1 MEAWDGCYS
10 MGTSDN
16 SKFLVIQQNL
26 ETKLNEKLFY
36 VSSTVELRNVL
47 DINKTQYDLLI
58 SKKYLDHND
67 YRYVIMFVPYW
78 MEH

>member
-1 MEAWDGCYS
+1 MEMCDGWYS

-47 DINKTQYDLLI
+47 DINKTQYDQLL
-58 SKKYLDHND
+58 SKLFVDNNG
-67 YRYVIMFVPYW
+67 YRYSIMQIPYW
-78 MEH
+78 MQK